1 MDPKLAETLYTQ
13 HSPGLYRYALSIL
26 KRPALA
32 EDVLQDT
39 FLRPL
44 TRCPL
49 TLTPEKAPAW
59 LYRVARNLCYDI
71 LRSQT
76 QAIEEPTPIVP
87 GGYAYLDLISPLTP
101 AEQELVTLRIVGR
114 LTHKETAKVLGITPA
129 SAQKRYD
136 RAIQKLR
143 ETEELL

>member
-1 MDPKLAETLYTQ
+1 MSYMETYKQWTA
-13 HSPGLYRYALSIL
+13 ST
-26 KRPALA
+26 
-32 EDVLQDT
+32 V
-39 FLRPL
+39 
-44 TRCPL
+44 
-49 TLTPEKAPAW
+49 
-59 LYRVARNLCYDI
+59 
-71 LRSQT
+71 
-76 QAIEEPTPIVP
+76 
-87 GGYAYLDLISPLTP
+87 LTP